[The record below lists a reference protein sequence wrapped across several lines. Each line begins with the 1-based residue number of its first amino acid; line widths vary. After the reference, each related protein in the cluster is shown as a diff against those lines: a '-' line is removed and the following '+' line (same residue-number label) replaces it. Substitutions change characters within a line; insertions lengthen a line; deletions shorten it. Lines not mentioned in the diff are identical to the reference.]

1 MHKHLLNDVI
11 GKRIEGIIMQDASK
25 VSCFVQETNMVED
38 CMDSNGP
45 VVGSL
50 SKTANHLLDIRLE
63 DVVVAEKE
71 DIFSIFSMVFRD
83 GEELPSLSG
92 TRNATQGYSG
102 CDTQWTPLPGY
113 FTVIRL
119 ICFKHLLICFVGPIR
134 RFFSEEFN

>member
-1 MHKHLLNDVI
+1 
-11 GKRIEGIIMQDASK
+11 
-25 VSCFVQETNMVED
+25 MVED

-71 DIFSIFSMVFRD
+71 DIFAIFSMVFRD

-92 TRNATQGYSG
+92 SRNATQGYSG
-102 CDTQWTPLPGY
+102 CGTQWSPLLGY
-113 FTVIRL
+113 FAVIPL
-119 ICFKHLLICFVGPIR
+119 KCFKHLLICFI
-134 RFFSEEFN
+134 